1 MKKPE
6 RLQALIKSY
15 EYLVE
20 NNFMIPKGI
29 GIGNGG
35 YPKERVL
42 PQDKEK
48 ITTGMYAEK
57 RPMMLS
63 GTDKFVILE
72 GEYLPTGEQLNAAR
86 EAIDLLYQIKALREE
101 LGIEGTP
108 LKRETEILSE
118 IEKAKTE
125 ARRFD
130 SDYGVSKLISAFKE
144 ANTRTVDVSEIK
156 EVAEGERIESKNGA
170 INAVTS
176 PEEEKNKEGQ
186 SHNDE

>member
-72 GEYLPTGEQLNAAR
+72 GEYLPTGEQLNATR

-101 LGIEGTP
+101 LGIEATP
-108 LKRETEILSE
+108 LKGETEILSE
-118 IEKAKTE
+118 IEKAKNQ
-125 ARRFD
+125 ARRFG
-130 SDYGVSKLISAFKE
+130 SDDGVSKLVSAFKE
-144 ANTRTVDVSEIK
+144 NSRTVDVSEIK

-170 INAVTS
+170 INAITS